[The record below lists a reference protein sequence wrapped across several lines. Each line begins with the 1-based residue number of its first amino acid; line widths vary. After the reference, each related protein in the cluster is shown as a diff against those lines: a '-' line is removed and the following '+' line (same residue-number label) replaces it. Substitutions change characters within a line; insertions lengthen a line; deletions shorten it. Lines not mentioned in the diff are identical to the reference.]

1 MADKVVAFFQ
11 TKDRAEAAR
20 DELRAAGYDRDD
32 TKIYSGD
39 GPGFWQEIKEAFG
52 FADAE
57 DQYIYEEAA
66 RRGAVALVVELDDAD
81 APSAQTAVTILQ
93 RHQPLDLDTQ
103 AQQWRQQGWKGYE
116 GRATE
121 TASTDTAAAARTQVS
136 AGQQRTAATGGN
148 QNLAEGQQAIP
159 VVEERLRVGKRAV
172 NRGGLR
178 IHSKVTERPVQEQVH
193 LRQERAVVERRPVD
207 RPLGD
212 ADKAFRERS
221 IEVTERSE
229 EAVVGKEAR
238 VVEEVVVGKQ
248 VEDRTQTVRDTVR
261 RQDVEVEKL
270 NPNNAA
276 GTSRAF
282 AADDYVTEL
291 YRDQRYAGRDWTS
304 VENDVR
310 TDYERRYGHTGSTW
324 ENVKDSISRGWQ
336 KLKAK
341 V

>member
-11 TKDRAEAAR
+11 TKQQAEAAR

-32 TKIYSGD
+32 TKIFGGD
-39 GPGFWQEIKEAFG
+39 GPGFWQNMKEAFG

-57 DQYIYEEAA
+57 DQYMYEEAA
-66 RRGAVALVVELDDAD
+66 RRGAYGLLVELDDAD

-103 AQQWRQQGWKGYE
+103 AQQWRQEGWKG
-116 GRATE
+116 GASTQ

-136 AGQQRTAATGGN
+136 AGQQQHHAAAQT

-159 VVEERLRVGKRAV
+159 VVEEQLRVGKRAV

-178 IHSKVTERPVQEQVH
+178 IHSRVTEVPVQEQVH

-207 RPLGD
+207 RPLGAGD
-212 ADKAFRERS
+212 SAFQERN
-221 IEVTERSE
+221 IEVTERGE
-229 EAVVGKEAR
+229 EAVIGKEAR

-248 VEDRTQTVRDTVR
+248 VEDRTETVRDTVR

-270 NPNNAA
+270 NPNHAA
-276 GTSRAF
+276 GTGRAF
-282 AADDYVTEL
+282 SADEYTTEL
-291 YRDQRYAGRDWTS
+291 YRDQRFAGRDWTT
-304 VENDVR
+304 VESDVR

-336 KLKAK
+336 NLKAK